1 MKPKGTSEHYDGL
14 LEYHEDIIGTAAL
27 NAPIELRLLRWEG
40 GQIADRRDSE
50 SEVGSR
56 EESGHD

>member
-27 NAPIELRLLRWEG
+27 NAPIELRLLRGG
-40 GQIADRRDSE
+40 GQIADRGDSE
-50 SEVGSR
+50 GEVGSR
-56 EESGHD
+56 EEGGHD